1 MTREPVTKSKTT
13 RTSLAIIEALRELDG
28 ATLEELSEYLELST
42 STVHRHLVTLQEE
55 SYVVREGSIYRIGL
69 QFLTLGGYAQ
79 RCWRAYPKIKEKVD
93 RLAAETGERAQFIVE
108 EQGERVYLYTEVG
121 ESAVQTGA
129 HIGKRGNI
137 HASAAGKAILAH
149 LPEERVREIV
159 DKHGLPRTGRN
170 TITTEA
176 ALFEELQ
183 AIRDRGYALNEQETT
198 EGVHAVGAVVT
209 DDDGTVVGALSVS
222 GPAHRLKREVLGDEL
237 AERVLGAANELE
249 LHIQHS
255 ID

>member
-1 MTREPVTKSKTT
+1 MTRDPVTKSKTT
-13 RTSLAIIEALRELDG
+13 RTSLAIVEALRELDG
-28 ATLEELSEYLELST
+28 ATLEELSEYLEMST

-55 SYVVREGSIYRIGL
+55 SYVVREEGTYRIGL

-79 RCWRAYPKIKEKVD
+79 RRRRAYPKIKEKVD

-149 LPEERVREIV
+149 LSEDRVREIV
-159 DKHGLPRTGRN
+159 DEHGLSRTGRN
-170 TITTEA
+170 TITSEDE
-176 ALFEELQ
+176 LFEEL
-183 AIRDRGYALNEQETT
+183 ATIRDRGYAFNEEETT
-198 EGVHAVGAVVT
+198 EGVHAVGAAVT
-209 DDDGTVVGALSVS
+209 ADDGGVVGALSVS
-222 GPAHRLKREVLGDEL
+222 GPAHRLKGEVLTEDL
-237 AERVLGAANELE
+237 TERILGAVNELE